1 MEASRFL
8 ASEKMMMMLS
18 PRPQTMLPRGVQG
31 RVKAHTYTHSLS
43 KTHTYTHSLSKTL
56 RKPMFC
62 FKNLKNNKENQCFA
76 PKALK
81 TIRKTN
87 VFEQNSK
94 KPQEKQKTTTKKTK
108 KKKKK
113 KKKNNSPGTLRP
125 FWICFFKHCFFC
137 FS

>member
-1 MEASRFL
+1 
-8 ASEKMMMMLS
+8 
-18 PRPQTMLPRGVQG
+18 
-31 RVKAHTYTHSLS
+31 
-43 KTHTYTHSLSKTL
+43 
-56 RKPMFC
+56 MFC

-108 KKKKK
+108 KKKKTK
-113 KKKNNSPGTLRP
+113 VRDLFGRFGFVFSN
-125 FWICFFKHCFFC
+125 IVFFVFLKVFGVFE
-137 FS
+137 